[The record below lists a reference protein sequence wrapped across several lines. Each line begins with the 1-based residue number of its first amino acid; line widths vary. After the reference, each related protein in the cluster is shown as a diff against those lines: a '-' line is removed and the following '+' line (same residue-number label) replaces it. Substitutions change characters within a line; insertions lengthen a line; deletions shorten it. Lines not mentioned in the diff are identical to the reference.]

1 MTEKNGMKFVTLRE
15 LADCLNERVPPEN
28 AYRIPELAQG
38 WADARAKF
46 YEQNGVKVE
55 EGRHYLTA
63 EDGEQLLSE
72 AGCAL
77 IECLASVDG
86 HTVPVMRDGA
96 GELFHQ
102 S

>member
-1 MTEKNGMKFVTLRE
+1 MIEKNGIKFVTLKE
-15 LADCLNERVPPEN
+15 LADCLNQHVPPEN

-46 YEQNGVKVE
+46 YGRNGAKVR
-55 EGRHYLTA
+55 EGEHYLTA
-63 EDGEQLLSE
+63 EDGEQLLSA

-77 IECLASVDG
+77 VECLAVVDN

-96 GELFHQ
+96 EELFE